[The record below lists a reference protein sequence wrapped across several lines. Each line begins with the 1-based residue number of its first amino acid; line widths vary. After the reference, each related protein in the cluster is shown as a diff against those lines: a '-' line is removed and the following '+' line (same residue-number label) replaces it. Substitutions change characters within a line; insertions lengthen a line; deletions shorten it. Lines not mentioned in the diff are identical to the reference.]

1 MTWHVQ
7 YLSGT
12 VPRVARFA
20 SPELAIEGACG
31 FIDAGDDV
39 YGIGTGPLKDSIGK
53 EQIAKIYALWSNAAT
68 ILAAKRRHEKD
79 VIPAPKAKDGSD

>member
-7 YLSGT
+7 YRSCGADL
-12 VPRVARFA
+12 VARFA

-39 YGIGTGPLKDSIGK
+39 YGIGTGPLSDSIGK
-53 EQIAKIYALWSNAAT
+53 EQIAKIHALWSNAAT
-68 ILAAKRRHEKD
+68 ILAAKLRQEQNAAP
-79 VIPAPKAKDGSD
+79 VPKAKPLRD